1 MNRRYR
7 LKLFIVASLLVVS
20 GLTYS
25 AHHEGA
31 DGSNPFILIA
41 RVHVKEGM
49 VEQYLNAAQ
58 TVDEAVE
65 ETEPGM
71 LFHNF
76 DSEVYKNSA
85 AFLAHTSNPPVLE
98 YVGQHGELGDG
109 FSIEIYGNVSEAVLK
124 NIEELGFPLT
134 HYKTTRV
141 GYVREE
147 IFR

>member
-1 MNRRYR
+1 M
-7 LKLFIVASLLVVS
+7 KLFIVASLLVVS

-65 ETEPGM
+65 E
-71 LFHNF
+71 LSLIH
-76 DSEVYKNSA
+76 
-85 AFLAHTSNPPVLE
+85 
-98 YVGQHGELGDG
+98 
-109 FSIEIYGNVSEAVLK
+109 I
-124 NIEELGFPLT
+124 
-134 HYKTTRV
+134 
-141 GYVREE
+141 
-147 IFR
+147 

>member
-1 MNRRYR
+1 M
-7 LKLFIVASLLVVS
+7 KLFIVASLLVVS

-49 VEQYLNAAQ
+49 VEQYLNAVQ

-76 DSEVYKNSA
+76 DSDPNDPLAFACWPRGFA
-85 AFLAHTSNPPVLE
+85 ATSSPE
-98 YVGQHGELGDG
+98 
-109 FSIEIYGNVSEAVLK
+109 
-124 NIEELGFPLT
+124 NIQIAGASDQDS
-134 HYKTTRV
+134 
-141 GYVREE
+141 
-147 IFR
+147 